1 MWLCVLKIARSG
13 GCQWL
18 CLAGHQAG
26 KQAGLTRT
34 EHLLCF
40 LSALF
45 LSLSLALPSL
55 GLDCLE
61 SSLFFPMQFSRP
73 RFQWME
79 EEKAPREPEW
89 LIFLQISTQSRAP
102 PETPSHPE
110 PLPSQKRGLSPVG
123 AVFLKSGPGF
133 LSLVSSTPED
143 ERQPKPEPQHVHLR
157 LPHKED
163 SRAEEA
169 LSLWSRLSLFTTR
182 LPGTEL
188 RSSDL
193 VASVFTH

>member
-40 LSALF
+40 LSALL

-79 EEKAPREPEW
+79 EEKAPQEPER
-89 LIFLQISTQSRAP
+89 LFPLSLPSNLNPEPGSSRNPEPPRAP
-102 PETPSHPE
+102 PISETGTVP
-110 PLPSQKRGLSPVG
+110 GG
-123 AVFLKSGPGF
+123 GCFLQVRPRF
-133 LSLVSSTPED
+133 LVS
-143 ERQPKPEPQHVHLR
+143 R
-157 LPHKED
+157 LLNP
-163 SRAEEA
+163 
-169 LSLWSRLSLFTTR
+169 
-182 LPGTEL
+182 
-188 RSSDL
+188 
-193 VASVFTH
+193 